1 MIILV
6 AAPLAAS
13 AAALIIMLHAAKEYY
28 SDEVNRRKVNLRAVR
43 SRFCISSICVV
54 SCFFYGLF
62 AYTVVRINGIND
74 MGWAL
79 YLCTAL
85 IAAGALAAAAV
96 LASKIRGGALSAKES
111 FTNAV
116 IKACAP
122 NMIAVLGLVLFIV
135 FLEALF

>member
-62 AYTVVRINGIND
+62 AYTVVRINGITD

-135 FLEALF
+135 FLEAH

>member
-13 AAALIIMLHAAKEYY
+13 AAALIIMFHAAKEYY

-62 AYTVVRINGIND
+62 AYTVVRINGITD

-135 FLEALF
+135 FLEAH

>member
-13 AAALIIMLHAAKEYY
+13 AAALIIMLHAAKDYY

-62 AYTVVRINGIND
+62 AYTVVRINGITD

-135 FLEALF
+135 FLEAH

>member
-13 AAALIIMLHAAKEYY
+13 AAALIIMLQAAKEHY
-28 SDEVNRRKVNLRAVR
+28 SDEKNRRNVNLRAVR
-43 SRFCISSICVV
+43 SRFCVSSICVV

-62 AYTVVRINGIND
+62 AYAIVRINGISG

-85 IAAGALAAAAV
+85 IAAGALAAALV
-96 LASKIRGGALSAKES
+96 LSSKIKSGALSAKES

-122 NMIAVLGLVLFIV
+122 NMIAVLGLVLFII
-135 FLEALF
+135 FLQAH

>member
-62 AYTVVRINGIND
+62 AYTVVRINGITD

-116 IKACAP
+116 IKACTP

>member
-28 SDEVNRRKVNLRAVR
+28 SDEANRRKVNLRAVR

-62 AYTVVRINGIND
+62 AYTVVRINGITD
-74 MGWAL
+74 MGWSL

-122 NMIAVLGLVLFIV
+122 NMIAVLGLILFII
-135 FLEALF
+135 FLEAH

>member
-28 SDEVNRRKVNLRAVR
+28 SDEANRRKVNLRAVR

-62 AYTVVRINGIND
+62 AYTVVRINGITD
-74 MGWAL
+74 MGWSL

-85 IAAGALAAAAV
+85 IAAGALAAAAM

-122 NMIAVLGLVLFIV
+122 NMIAVLGLILFIV
-135 FLEALF
+135 FLEAH